1 MMNQYLLTWV
11 VKMIRKI
18 SIKYLSIKIIPII
31 GILLFVYIVYD
42 IGLEKI
48 FYSFLSIP
56 WYYYL
61 FALFVFLPKLAVST
75 VKWKYLCNKQ
85 KINASRFS
93 LVQLFLIGLFFGS
106 VTPGGIGLHLRTY
119 YLHQQSNSSFEKCLA
134 NSIVDGTLN
143 LLGGVFL
150 AVIGSIF
157 LISRFPS
164 FLPILLIFCTLYL
177 LVFLFFMEKRRGS
190 TFFNFIIRPFIPKK
204 YKNNLDSYLD
214 LIYEDLPKL
223 SETVIPFLYEIIIW
237 IVAATQV
244 YILAMAFTIQIPYF
258 EFILISIISVVISN
272 MIPISVGGLG
282 VREGIFV
289 MMLASYTVSYE
300 IAFVLSLAGF
310 LVKTLIPSL
319 IGLLLLLATG
329 HRYSLSK
336 SV

>member
-1 MMNQYLLTWV
+1 
-11 VKMIRKI
+11 
-18 SIKYLSIKIIPII
+18 
-31 GILLFVYIVYD
+31 
-42 IGLEKI
+42 
-48 FYSFLSIP
+48 
-56 WYYYL
+56 
-61 FALFVFLPKLAVST
+61 
-75 VKWKYLCNKQ
+75 
-85 KINASRFS
+85 
-93 LVQLFLIGLFFGS
+93 
-106 VTPGGIGLHLRTY
+106 
-119 YLHQQSNSSFEKCLA
+119 
-134 NSIVDGTLN
+134 
-143 LLGGVFL
+143 
-150 AVIGSIF
+150 
-157 LISRFPS
+157 
-164 FLPILLIFCTLYL
+164 
-177 LVFLFFMEKRRGS
+177 
-190 TFFNFIIRPFIPKK
+190 
-204 YKNNLDSYLD
+204 